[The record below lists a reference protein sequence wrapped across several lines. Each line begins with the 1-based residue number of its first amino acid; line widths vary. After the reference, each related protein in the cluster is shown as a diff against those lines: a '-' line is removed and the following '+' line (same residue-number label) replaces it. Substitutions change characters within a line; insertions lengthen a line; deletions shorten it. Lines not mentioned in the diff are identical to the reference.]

1 MPQKRS
7 ATRKGAAVRKSVTV
21 HKEAAVRKSAATH
34 KNAAVRKGATVR
46 GPRLR
51 TMLAPSR
58 ALPPHKP
65 FDENLGESKPGPIRI
80 PANSSSENPRPKNR
94 RIQARETVEK
104 GGGMSND
111 GTSNGGTSNGGTS
124 SVKRTAALGGVVLG
138 EGRTKV
144 IVPVTAETFDEI
156 KEQIASI
163 AKLGGQTASGAW
175 NGVDV
180 VEWRM
185 DFLAPSI
192 DVLSALE
199 TLAGFTDLPVLA
211 TFRTADEGGKA
222 IEASAYRDLL
232 LAVARSGKVSA
243 IDVEAFRDE
252 STVREVIDG
261 AHEAGVAVLASYHD
275 FHATPA
281 AEEIIARFEAMDAAG
296 ADVLKLACM
305 PASVD
310 DLLVLLNATHRASRT
325 FDRPLITVAMGPIGV
340 LSRIAGGV
348 FGSCATFAAVGR
360 GSAPGQVPV
369 SDLRPALDLLDSA
382 QSANF

>member
-1 MPQKRS
+1 M
-7 ATRKGAAVRKSVTV
+7 
-21 HKEAAVRKSAATH
+21 
-34 KNAAVRKGATVR
+34 
-46 GPRLR
+46 
-51 TMLAPSR
+51 
-58 ALPPHKP
+58 
-65 FDENLGESKPGPIRI
+65 
-80 PANSSSENPRPKNR
+80 SSSASSAGK
-94 RIQARETVEK
+94 
-104 GGGMSND
+104 
-111 GTSNGGTSNGGTS
+111 S
-124 SVKRTAALGGVVLG
+124 SVSSGSVKGTAALGGVVLG

-144 IVPVTAETFDEI
+144 IVPVTAQTFDEI
-156 KEQIASI
+156 AEQTASI

-175 NGVDV
+175 NGVDLI
-180 VEWRM
+180 EWRM

-232 LAVARSGKVSA
+232 LAVARSGKVGA

-252 STVREVIDG
+252 STVREIIDG
-261 AHEAGVAVLASYHD
+261 AHEAGVAVVASYHD

-281 AEEIIARFEAMDAAG
+281 AEEILARFGAMDAAG

-310 DLLVLLNATHRASRT
+310 DLLVLLSATHQASHV

-340 LSRIAGGV
+340 LSRVAGGI

-360 GSAPGQVPV
+360 GSAPGQIPV
-369 SDLRPALDLLDSA
+369 SDLRPALDLLDSTQPA
-382 QSANF
+382 TFQSAAPGQKQSPRPQSSPRRR

>member
-1 MPQKRS
+1 M
-7 ATRKGAAVRKSVTV
+7 
-21 HKEAAVRKSAATH
+21 
-34 KNAAVRKGATVR
+34 
-46 GPRLR
+46 
-51 TMLAPSR
+51 
-58 ALPPHKP
+58 
-65 FDENLGESKPGPIRI
+65 
-80 PANSSSENPRPKNR
+80 SSSASSAGK
-94 RIQARETVEK
+94 
-104 GGGMSND
+104 
-111 GTSNGGTSNGGTS
+111 S
-124 SVKRTAALGGVVLG
+124 SVSSGSVKGTAALGGVVLG

-156 KEQIASI
+156 AGQTASI
-163 AKLGGQTASGAW
+163 AKLGGQTASGA
-175 NGVDV
+175 DI

-185 DFLAPSI
+185 DFLSPSI

-232 LAVARSGKVSA
+232 LAVARSGKVGA

-252 STVREVIDG
+252 STVREIIDG
-261 AHEAGVAVLASYHD
+261 AHEAGVAVVASYHD

-281 AEEIIARFEAMDAAG
+281 AEEILARFGAMDAAG

-310 DLLVLLNATHRASRT
+310 DLLVLLNATLRASRT

-360 GSAPGQVPV
+360 GSAPGQIPV

-382 QSANF
+382 QPATFQSAAPGQKQSPRPQSSPRRR